1 MFGSSPYSDNPI
13 TWSLPIG
20 RLFGIRIRVHL
31 LFVLIAVVLVVRD
44 AADNPDL
51 ARGLIEGLAFV
62 GILFGII
69 LLHEFGHCFG
79 ARAVGGEADEILLW
93 PLGGLAYTQ
102 PPHTPIGHLVT
113 TIAGPL
119 VNVLICGACL
129 TFLVIDHP
137 AQSLRVVHWNPFHLG
152 LALPYTS
159 ITQVWVSY
167 VFSISYVLLLF
178 NLVPMY
184 PLDGGRIFQ
193 SLLWFRIG
201 YRRASVIACTAGMV
215 GAIGVGLLGLLSS
228 EILLLGIAIFGY
240 MTCWQQKQMLRAGD
254 GFEESEFGYDFSK
267 GYTSLDRSMS
277 RTTRPKRPSL
287 LQRWRQARAERREQ
301 REHER
306 RRTEERM
313 LDALLDKVH
322 AEGLHS
328 LTPSERRFLDHAS
341 QKRR

>member
-1 MFGSSPYSDNPI
+1 MFGSSPHADNPI
-13 TWSLPIG
+13 SWSLPMG
-20 RLFGIRIRVHL
+20 RLFGVRIRVHL
-31 LFVLIAVVLVVRD
+31 LFVLIAVVIVV
-44 AADNPDL
+44 DL
-51 ARGLIEGLAFV
+51 GRGLIHGLAFV

-93 PLGGLAYTQ
+93 PLGGLAYTR

-119 VNVLICGACL
+119 VNVLICGACV

-137 AQSLRVVHWNPFHLG
+137 AHSLGIVSWNPFDLG
-152 LALPYTS
+152 SAFWYASMTE
-159 ITQVWVSY
+159 TQLWVSH
-167 VFSISYVLLLF
+167 VFTISYVLLLF

-201 YRRASVIACTAGMV
+201 YRRASLIACTAGMI
-215 GAIGVGLLGLLSS
+215 GAIGVGLLGLLSN
-228 EILLLGIAIFGY
+228 EVLLLGIAIFGY

-277 RTTRPKRPSL
+277 RTTKPKRPSL
-287 LQRWRQARAERREQ
+287 LQRWRQARAERRQQ

-306 RRTEERM
+306 RRTEEHM
-313 LDALLDKVH
+313 LDALLEKVH
-322 AEGLHS
+322 TEGLHS
-328 LTPSERRFLDHAS
+328 LTSSERRFLDHAS

>member
-1 MFGSSPYSDNPI
+1 MFGSSKYSDNPV

-20 RLFGIRIRVHL
+20 RLFGVRIRVHL

-44 AADNPDL
+44 AADPDL
-51 ARGLIEGLAFV
+51 GRGLIHGLAFV
-62 GILFGII
+62 AILFGII
-69 LLHEFGHCFG
+69 LMHEFGHCFG

-93 PLGGLAYTQ
+93 PLGGLAYTR
-102 PPHTPIGHLVT
+102 PPHTPIGHLIT

-129 TFLVIDHP
+129 TFLIIDHP
-137 AQSLRVVHWNPFHLG
+137 AHSLHVVPWNPFHLG
-152 LALPYTS
+152 VALRYTD
-159 ITQVWVSY
+159 TQMWVSY

-201 YRRASVIACTAGMV
+201 YRRSSLIACTAGMI
-215 GAIGVGLLGLLSS
+215 GAIGVGLLGLLSE
-228 EILLLGIAIFGY
+228 EIMLLGIAIFGY
-240 MTCWQQKQMLRAGD
+240 MTCWQQKQMLKAGD
-254 GFEESEFGYDFSK
+254 GFEESEFGYDFSQ
-267 GYTSLDRSMS
+267 GYTSLGRSTES
-277 RTTRPKRPSL
+277 KAKPKRASL
-287 LQRWRQARAERREQ
+287 LQRWRQARVERREQ

-306 RRTEERM
+306 RLTEERM
-313 LDALLDKVH
+313 LDELLEKVH
-322 AEGLHS
+322 IEGLQS
-328 LTPSERRFLDHAS
+328 LTSSERRFLDHAS